1 MQIDFKKETLH
12 LSEMKWNQSATLL
25 AEGDVIVP
33 DVKPDIR
40 EILLTEASAHIT
52 SRDQSEGKLNVAGTV
67 LVRIL
72 YIPDEDASVPKS
84 MEAKFD
90 FKDSFDMPVDEALD
104 CNVKCSTEHIEFSM
118 INSRKLNVKVVVA
131 VSCRG
136 YSKRDLELAADA
148 ADSDVLK
155 VRKKP
160 FGAYQVVADTSREFV
175 ITESLEVPSAKPD
188 IDEVIKLDARAVK
201 GDCKIMSGK
210 ILLKGTLMMNTLY
223 AGLDAEG
230 GIECMEHELAFSEMA
245 DIEGLGDDCL
255 CNVTYEV
262 KNVYWTVKEDV
273 NGDARIVSLDI
284 VLRADITASRT
295 VEGEVI
301 DDCYSTAGTADI
313 KSERV
318 RLDELLSEGVSH
330 ESIKEIVEIPE
341 GLPPANVIYSLECK
355 PKVQEIAIADEKVM
369 IKGKLIAFV
378 LYGSTEGENAMYSLV
393 REFEFEHSVA
403 VDGIDE
409 TAFCECGVTEQGSS
423 FTLNAAS
430 EIELRSILEFYIRAL
445 KKNEIDVISGCEVD
459 EEAAEAKQHGMII
472 YFVQSG
478 DTVWDIAKRYRT
490 DCEKIIA
497 LNKLDNTRLLAGQ
510 KILIPGM

>member
-1 MQIDFKKETLH
+1 MQIDLKKEMLS

-40 EILLTEASAHIT
+40 EILLTEANAHIT
-52 SRDQSEGKLNVAGTV
+52 SLNQSDGKLNVAGTV
-67 LVRIL
+67 AVHIL
-72 YIPDEDASVPKS
+72 YITDDDAAMPKS
-84 MEAKFD
+84 MDAKFD
-90 FKDSFDMPVDEALD
+90 FKDTFDMPGDEELD
-104 CNVKCSTEHIEFSM
+104 CHVKCSTEHIEFSM

-131 VSCRG
+131 LACRG
-136 YSKRDLELAADA
+136 YVKRSLELATDA
-148 ADSDVLK
+148 PDSSILK
-155 VRKKP
+155 VRKQP
-160 FGAYQVVADTSREFV
+160 FGAYQVVADSSREFV

-188 IDEVIKLDARAVK
+188 IDEIIKLDARAVK

-210 ILLKGTLMMNTLY
+210 ILLKGTLRLGTLY
-223 AGLDAEG
+223 VGLDAEN
-230 GIECMEHELAFSEMA
+230 GIESMEHELAFSEMV

-273 NGDARIVSLDI
+273 NGDARVVSLDI

-295 VEGEVI
+295 VEGEAI
-301 DDCYSTAGTADI
+301 DDCYSTVGNANVQ
-313 KSERV
+313 SERI
-318 RLDELLSEGVSH
+318 RLDVLLSEGVSH
-330 ESIKEIVEIPE
+330 ESIKEIVEISE

-355 PKVQEIAIADEKVM
+355 PKVQEITVADEKVM

-378 LYGSTEGENAMYSLV
+378 LYGSAEGANAMYSLV
-393 REFEFEHSVA
+393 KEFEFEHSVA

-430 EIELRSILEFYIRAL
+430 EIELRCILEFYIRAL
-445 KKNEIDVISGCEVD
+445 KKNEISVISGCEVD
-459 EEAAEAKQHGMII
+459 EEAASETRHGMII
-472 YFVQSG
+472 YFVQNG
-478 DTVWDIAKRYRT
+478 DTVWDIAKRYKT

-497 LNKLDNTRLLAGQ
+497 LNKLDAARLLAGQ
-510 KILIPGM
+510 KILIPGV